1 MGAGERLTSISWLNG
16 WKGTEERSHLS
27 RPSQETQD
35 FYQGNW
41 NIELSVSVVEGHQ
54 SVFHSSRRTLSSVE
68 QNRETLD
75 WVSGRFLFNNNIT

>member
-1 MGAGERLTSISWLNG
+1 MGPGERLTSISWLSG
-16 WKGTEERSHLS
+16 WKVAEGRSHLS

-41 NIELSVSVVEGHQ
+41 DIEFSVSVEESHQ

-68 QNRETLD
+68 QNRETTGC
-75 WVSGRFLFNNNIT
+75 VSGRSLFNNNIT